1 MTVRSPHTRPLVS
14 RFRWFIVTL
23 LFLATTINY
32 IDRQILALL
41 KPILDREMGWT
52 NEQYGLVNSA
62 FQFTYALSYVVF
74 GWFIDRFG
82 IKLGYAVSITMW
94 SVAAACHGLIGS
106 VRGFVFARFALGAG
120 EGGSFPACIK
130 AVAYWFPQQERAL
143 AASLFNSGANVGP
156 ILAPAIVPW
165 IALTFGWRT
174 AFVAAGVL
182 GMSWLLLWLPFYS
195 APEDNRHVSDAEL
208 ELIQRD
214 PVPVG
219 GVPSPRGISSPNPTP
234 GAGTSPASTAD
245 ETRRFSWWRLFE
257 LRATWAYLLTKFLT
271 DPISWFWLIWLPDF
285 FKKTRGLDLK
295 ESWYHLV
302 AIDTLSML
310 LSIVGG
316 WFSGYLIKRG
326 WSVTKARKTA
336 MAVFAVCVVP
346 VSLALKADIWVAVC
360 LIGVAL
366 ASHHAWATCLYAVNS
381 DMFPKRAV
389 AAIAGIGG
397 MAGSIGGIFFPAFA
411 GWVLDYSKHTAG
423 GETAGY
429 GILFGICSSAYLVA
443 FAVNHLLAP
452 RFEQVEIKA

>member
-1 MTVRSPHTRPLVS
+1 MSELSPHPRPVLS
-14 RFRWFIVTL
+14 KFRWFIVTL

-94 SVAAACHGLIGS
+94 SIAAACHGFIGS
-106 VRGFVFARFALGAG
+106 VRGFVIARFGLGAG

-130 AVAYWFPQQERAL
+130 AVAYWFPQRERAL

-165 IALTFGWRT
+165 IALTFGWRM
-174 AFVAAGVL
+174 AFVAAGVVGVL
-182 GMSWLLLWLPFYS
+182 WLLLWLPFYS
-195 APEDNRHVSDAEL
+195 APEESRYVSDAEL
-208 ELIQRD
+208 DLIQRES
-214 PVPVG
+214 VG
-219 GVPSPRGISSPNPTP
+219 EVPSSREIASTNSAR
-234 GAGTSPASTAD
+234 GAGALPTATATA
-245 ETRRFSWWRLFE
+245 EARPVVWWRLFG

-302 AIDTLSML
+302 AIYTVSML

-366 ASHHAWATCLYAVNS
+366 AAHHAWATCLYAINS
-381 DMFPKRAV
+381 DMFPKKAV
-389 AAIAGIGG
+389 AAVAGIGG
-397 MAGSIGGIFFPAFA
+397 MAGSVGGMFFPAFA
-411 GWVLDYSKHTAG
+411 GWVLDQSKHTAG

-429 GILFGICSSAYLVA
+429 RILFAICSGAYLVA
-443 FAVNHLLAP
+443 FLVNHLLAP
-452 RFEQVEIKA
+452 RYEQVELKT